1 MDILCPECRKIK
13 QVRCFRYEYSSL
25 AHRVSRKKI
34 RTICNAC
41 FIVALRSKGDERAVA
56 TALARNEINAVTA
69 HCILN
74 DVRAAKQQRYDAG
87 KKRMSES
94 AKKQHEKRR
103 MLRDV
108 YGIRSPDK
116 TERQHFMHNPQ
127 AGAAFDKDMATR
139 TARYRMDVAVEE
151 ARRKKISDSLK
162 AYNTARKE
170 EPTEFTKEEP
180 SQ

>member
-1 MDILCPECRKIK
+1 
-13 QVRCFRYEYSSL
+13 
-25 AHRVSRKKI
+25 
-34 RTICNAC
+34 
-41 FIVALRSKGDERAVA
+41 
-56 TALARNEINAVTA
+56 
-69 HCILN
+69 
-74 DVRAAKQQRYDAG
+74 
-87 KKRMSES
+87 
-94 AKKQHEKRR
+94 

-139 TARYRMDVAVEE
+139 TARYRIDVAVED

-162 AYNTARKE
+162 AYNTAKR
-170 EPTEFTKEEP
+170 EPTEFTREPTEFTREGEP

>member
-1 MDILCPECRKIK
+1 MDMLCPECRKIK
-13 QVRCFRYEYSSL
+13 AISCFRYEYLSDG
-25 AHRVSRKKI
+25 RVVPRKKI
-34 RTICNAC
+34 RKICNAC
-41 FIVALRSKGDERAVA
+41 FIAALCRKGDERAIQ
-56 TALARNEINAVTA
+56 TALARNEIHAVTA
-69 HCILN
+69 AAILSA
-74 DVRAAKQQRYDAG
+74 VRAAKQQRYDAG
-87 KKRMSES
+87 KKIMSES

-116 TERQHFMHNPQ
+116 VERQHFMNNPQ
-127 AGAAFDKDMATR
+127 AGIAFDRDMATR

-170 EPTEFTKEEP
+170 EP

>member
-1 MDILCPECRKIK
+1 MDMLCPECKRIK

-25 AHRVSRKKI
+25 AHRVSRKKL

-41 FIVALRSKGDERAVA
+41 FITALRNKGDERAVA
-56 TALARNEINAVTA
+56 TALARNEINSVTA

-74 DVRAAKQQRYDAG
+74 DVRATKQQRYDAG
-87 KKRMSES
+87 KKLMSEN

-116 TERQHFMHNPQ
+116 VERQHFMHNPQ
-127 AGAAFDKDMATR
+127 AGAAFDKDMA
-139 TARYRMDVAVEE
+139 ARMATYRKDLADEQ
-151 ARRKKISDSLK
+151 ARREKISAALK
-162 AYNTARKE
+162 AYNTARLTTQE
-170 EPTEFTKEEP
+170 N
-180 SQ
+180 S